1 MSLNRMTSRGTE
13 MAKHERSCCPVA
25 CTLDIIGDKWTLL
38 VVRDLLLG
46 RSHFREFTASPER
59 IATNILTDRLNR
71 LVSAGL
77 VEKFPSPE
85 QSNRDAYRLTEK
97 GKTLGPIVK
106 AIMKWGLEH
115 LKGTAAMMTPK

>member
-1 MSLNRMTSRGTE
+1 MTSRGTE
-13 MAKHERSCCPVA
+13 MAKHARSCCPLA

-71 LVSAGL
+71 LVSEGL

-85 QSNRDAYRLTEK
+85 QSAREAYRLTAK
-97 GKTLGPIVK
+97 GRTLGPVVR
-106 AIMKWGLEH
+106 AIMKWGLKQIE
-115 LKGTAAMMTPK
+115 GTDARMKQK